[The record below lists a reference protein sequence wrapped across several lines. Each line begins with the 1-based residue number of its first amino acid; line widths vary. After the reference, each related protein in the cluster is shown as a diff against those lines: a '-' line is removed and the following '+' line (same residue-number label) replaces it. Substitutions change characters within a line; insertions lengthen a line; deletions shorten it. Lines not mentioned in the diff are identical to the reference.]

1 MGNELVYRGIETRS
15 HCSKSFPIC
24 ILTLKIPW
32 ETLKLESWKLLH
44 TWTLSNCIVG
54 LCNGLNALII
64 PFIFPFFCFQG
75 KFMSQFYQ
83 ELCRAKLCGTKVKKS
98 RGRENIFTGTWNV
111 MIVRPA
117 GKLEE
122 LTHEIERYHRNMLS
136 LCEELWL
143 GVFCWQTQDLFQ

>member
-1 MGNELVYRGIETRS
+1 
-15 HCSKSFPIC
+15 
-24 ILTLKIPW
+24 
-32 ETLKLESWKLLH
+32 
-44 TWTLSNCIVG
+44 
-54 LCNGLNALII
+54 
-64 PFIFPFFCFQG
+64 
-75 KFMSQFYQ
+75 MSQFYQ

-143 GVFCWQTQDLFQ
+143 GVFC